1 MGRGHLIQ
9 LALCPDFKSVR
20 SSFRDQ
26 APNAH
31 YGPRTHIMD
40 PEAVPVKPSDYAD
53 LLAHANRLAR
63 PLQERLAFLRQT
75 LEREQA

>member
-1 MGRGHLIQ
+1 MKDPSRG
-9 LALCPDFKSVR
+9 KSSDTR
-20 SSFRDQ
+20 
-26 APNAH
+26 
-31 YGPRTHIMD
+31 IMD